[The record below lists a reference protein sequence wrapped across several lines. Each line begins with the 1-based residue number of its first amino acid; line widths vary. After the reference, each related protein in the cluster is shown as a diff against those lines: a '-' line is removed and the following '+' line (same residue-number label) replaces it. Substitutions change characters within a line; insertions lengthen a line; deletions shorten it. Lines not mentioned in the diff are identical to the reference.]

1 MKKRPKYLDLMKIR
15 LPLPGF
21 VSILHRASGLLLY
34 LFIPLLLVALQCS
47 LRSEQGY
54 DSLAGFFAS
63 PLAKLLLLGLSWAFF
78 HHFCAGIRF
87 LFLDIDRGVS
97 LQAARASSK
106 AVLAASLLLTLV
118 AGVLIW

>member
-21 VSILHRASGLLLY
+21 VSILHRASGLLLF
-34 LFIPLLLVALQCS
+34 LAIPFLLSGLQGS
-47 LRSEQGY
+47 LQSARGFE
-54 DSLAGFFAS
+54 SLTSFFSS
-63 PLAKLLLLGLSWAFF
+63 PLAKLALLGICWAFF

-87 LFLDIDRGVS
+87 LFLDIDKGVS
-97 LQAARASSK
+97 LSAARASSRM
-106 AVLAASLLLTLV
+106 VLAASLLLTLL